1 MTRTLNSSLFSS
13 NRWPPPPACPHPLTS
28 CGHVA
33 RLLCHA
39 PTIAGTPPPPH
50 TEATEGPHHA
60 PSAPYTPR
68 AARSLG
74 RPLNKPPPWPPR
86 PLRRPFLINAA
97 GTTTTTPSRCCH
109 TSAPPW
115 TRQLWTPLTAPSPD
129 CCIVA
134 SRGRGLN
141 HRNKESENLRG
152 CNMTVQIPPRPDK
165 TRSGESVQPQAS
177 RSSIRP
183 PNKELE
189 SPDPQ

>member
-1 MTRTLNSSLFSS
+1 MASSTRM
-13 NRWPPPPACPHPLTS
+13 PPPTHLLRPCRKTSLSCPHHCRHPTTPTYR
-28 CGHVA
+28 GH
-33 RLLCHA
+33 R
-39 PTIAGTPPPPH
+39 GTPPRSR
-50 TEATEGPHHA
+50 GPLHR
-60 PSAPYTPR
+60 PW
-68 AARSLG
+68 AARSIG

-134 SRGRGLN
+134 ARGRGLN

-165 TRSGESVQPQAS
+165 TRSGESLQPQAS
-177 RSSIRP
+177 RSCSIWP